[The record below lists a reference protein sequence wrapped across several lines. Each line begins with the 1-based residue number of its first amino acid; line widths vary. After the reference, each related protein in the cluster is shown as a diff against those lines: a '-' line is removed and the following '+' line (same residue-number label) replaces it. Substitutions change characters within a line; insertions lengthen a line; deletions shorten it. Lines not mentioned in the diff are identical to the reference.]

1 MEYRIYAKFDGQK
14 TFKALDLSTGLQV
27 NNLIRATIIRG
38 FELEKVKDLIR
49 LNANVCQMQIRDIN
63 NNIVKF

>member
-1 MEYRIYAKFDGQK
+1 MYYRLYAKFEGQNR
-14 TFKALDLSTGLQV
+14 FKPLDIQAGVQV
-27 NNLIRATIIRG
+27 TNLIYATIISE
-38 FELEKVKDLIR
+38 FELEKVKDLVR